1 MADEAASNENE
12 QPKSVGLQRI
22 YLKDCSFESPRPAE
36 VLGKEWKPHVNMNIN
51 TAVNSVDTTNH
62 EVVLTITA
70 EAKLED
76 ETAFVCEVQQ
86 AGLFVVQGLTEEET
100 RRVLT
105 TFCPTQLY
113 PYAREVIA
121 SLVGRGGFPALNLQP
136 INFEAL
142 VDHQMREAAKAQA
155 EAAEDPA
162 RH

>member
-1 MADEAASNENE
+1 
-12 QPKSVGLQRI
+12 
-22 YLKDCSFESPRPAE
+22 
-36 VLGKEWKPHVNMNIN
+36 MNIN
-51 TAVNSVDTTNH
+51 TSANPLNETTH

-86 AGLFVVQGLTEEET
+86 AGLFVVQGLTDEET

-113 PYAREVIA
+113 PYAREAVS

-142 VDHQMREAAKAQA
+142 VDHQQREAAKAAA
-155 EAAEDPA
+155 EAEQDTA

>member
-1 MADEAASNENE
+1 MADEAASNADE
-12 QPKSVGLQRI
+12 QQKQVGLQRI
-22 YLKDCSFESPRPAE
+22 YLKDCSFESPKPMEA
-36 VLGKEWKPHVNMNIN
+36 LGKEWKPHVNMNIN
-51 TAVNSVDTTNH
+51 TSANPLNETTH

-86 AGLFVVQGLTEEET
+86 AGLFVVQGLTDEET

-113 PYAREVIA
+113 PYAREAVS

-142 VDHQMREAAKAQA
+142 VDHQQREAAKAAA
-155 EAAEDPA
+155 EAEQDTA